1 MHIVDQVEKEFEA
14 KNPDKKMPDSQK
26 SKAKEMER
34 AMENFL
40 KAWHH
45 FSQIDCVDVSGI
57 KDKIKEEVDGEM
69 R

>member
-1 MHIVDQVEKEFEA
+1 
-14 KNPDKKMPDSQK
+14 
-26 SKAKEMER
+26 MER